1 MKPTKSR
8 FDPMNPLGLEIH
20 ELGGGHRFLTGWLP
34 AEVLNSLSFEA
45 LWELHPSTFPEIQIH
60 GKRVPIPR
68 WQQAYG
74 VDYHFSGQISAAL
87 PVPDEVQPVLA
98 WCQARISPA
107 LNGLLLN
114 WYDGRQGHYI
124 GRHRDS
130 TRGLVPCSSIVTV
143 SLGEERIF
151 RLRPWPHHAGAMAT
165 DFRTGH
171 GSVFILPWDT
181 NRTFTH
187 EVTSSTRLT
196 GRRISITVRAFA

>member
-1 MKPTKSR
+1 
-8 FDPMNPLGLEIH
+8 MNPLGLEIH

-45 LWELHPSTFPEIQIH
+45 LWELHPSTFPEIHLH
-60 GKRVPIPR
+60 GKRVRLPR

-74 VDYHFSGQISAAL
+74 VDYHFSGQTSSAV
-87 PVPDEVQPVLA
+87 PVPAEVHPVLD
-98 WCQARISPA
+98 WCQSRISPA

-130 TRGLVPCSSIVTV
+130 TRGLVPSSSIVTV

-151 RLRPWPHHAGAMAT
+151 RLRPWPHYAGAMPT
-165 DFRTGH
+165 DFHTGN

-196 GRRISITVRAFA
+196 DRRISITVRAFA

>member
-34 AEVLNSLSFEA
+34 AEVLNSLSFES

-87 PVPDEVQPVLA
+87 PVPDEVQPVLD
-98 WCQARISPA
+98 WCQSRISPA

-114 WYDGRQGHYI
+114 WYDGRQRHYI

-130 TRGLVPCSSIVTV
+130 TRGMLPCSSIVTV

-151 RLRPWPHHAGAMAT
+151 RLQQWPHYAGAMPT
-165 DFRTGH
+165 DFRTGN